1 MRKYVLAVALVGLT
15 ACINSVAPRNTFTF
29 DFVMNVV
36 GDGWTAGAS
45 DYEVGRE
52 ADVDLVTDLLFL
64 PPPLNPQVAGR
75 YLAGTNI
82 SDDLFIFI
90 TKRFEG
96 LAPSTTYLVSMAVEI
111 ASSIHGG
118 CTVGTGPLVWIKVGA
133 LGTEP
138 QAVQQGDRWVMNIDK
153 GDQDSKGQFIQL
165 GDIRNGLTG
174 CPSPGTW
181 AAKGTTVQP
190 QDMEL
195 TTDAVGGFWIFLG
208 TESGFETR
216 HELFFTG
223 FRLQVT
229 PTQ

>member
-1 MRKYVLAVALVGLT
+1 MRKSLLAVALAGLT
-15 ACINSVAPRNTFTF
+15 ACLSNTAPRGTQTF
-29 DFVMNVV
+29 DFIMNVV
-36 GDGWTAGAS
+36 GDGWIAGAS
-45 DYEVGRE
+45 DFDVGRE
-52 ADVDLVTDLLFL
+52 ADVDVATDLLFL
-64 PPPLNPQVAGR
+64 PAPLNPEVAGR

-90 TKRFEG
+90 KKRFDG
-96 LAPSTTYLVSMAVEI
+96 LLPNTAYRVSMAVEI

-133 LGTEP
+133 VGTEP
-138 QAVQQGDRWVMNIDK
+138 QAVDQGGRWVMNIDK
-153 GDQDSKGQFIQL
+153 GDQDTKGDFIQL

-181 AAKGTTVQP
+181 ATKGTTLQP
-190 QDMEL
+190 QDAEL
-195 TTDAVGGFWIFLG
+195 ITDAQGGFWIFLG
-208 TESGFETR
+208 TESGFESR
-216 HELFFTG
+216 HELYFTG